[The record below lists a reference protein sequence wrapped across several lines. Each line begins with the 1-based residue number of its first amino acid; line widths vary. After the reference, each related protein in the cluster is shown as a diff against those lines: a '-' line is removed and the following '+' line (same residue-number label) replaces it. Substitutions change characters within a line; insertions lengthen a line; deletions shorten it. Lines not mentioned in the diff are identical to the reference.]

1 MTQEEK
7 WAAVFKTRM
16 AEAAAWSEY
25 LAAIAQAGTICAA
38 AHVEA
43 EAAYTATIAKL
54 RESQP

>member
-38 AHVEA
+38 A
-43 EAAYTATIAKL
+43 YTATIAKL
-54 RESQP
+54 RESQL